1 MGACL
6 EVPQQSKPKRKRSVL
21 FAPLSFLIIC
31 AALVFGMSVFFRVNG
46 IEVEGNSLYSNE
58 EIIEASGI
66 EQGDNLFFIN
76 RFTAISRIFSKLPY
90 VEKAVI
96 NRSLPNK
103 LVIVVSESRAIA
115 CISAEDGTWAID
127 RGCKL
132 LSKVSGDEMR
142 GLIRIEGLTPI
153 APEAG
158 QIIAPGEAESPK
170 VHYLSAILTQIDTLD
185 LRDRITYID
194 ITGISNPSFDYLGRF
209 TVKLG
214 SNENVEYKFQCLLSA
229 VDALSEGDRGTL
241 DLSID
246 KRAHLT
252 YD

>member
-1 MGACL
+1 M
-6 EVPQQSKPKRKRSVL
+6 PQQGKRKKKRSAL
-21 FAPLSFLIIC
+21 FAPISFLIIC
-31 AALVFGMSVFFRVNG
+31 AALAFGMSVFFRVSG
-46 IEVEGNSLYSNE
+46 IEVEGNSLYTPE

-66 EQGDNLFFIN
+66 EEGDNLFFIN
-76 RFTAISRIFSKLPY
+76 RFSAISRIFSKLPY

-96 NRSLPNK
+96 NRTLPNK
-103 LVIVVSESRAIA
+103 LVIVVSESHAIA
-115 CISAEDGTWAID
+115 CVSTEDGTWAID

-132 LSKVSGDEMR
+132 LSKASGDDLR

-170 VHYLSAILTQIDTLD
+170 VAYLSEILTQIDALG
-185 LRDRITYID
+185 LRGRITYID
-194 ITGISNPSFDYLGRF
+194 ISGISNPSFDYIGRF

-214 SNENVEYKFQCLLSA
+214 ADENVEYKFQCLLSA
-229 VDALSEGDRGTL
+229 VESLSDGDRGTL

>member
-1 MGACL
+1 M
-6 EVPQQSKPKRKRSVL
+6 PQQGKRKKKRSAL
-21 FAPLSFLIIC
+21 FAPIAFLIIC
-31 AALVFGMSVFFRVNG
+31 AALAFGMSVFFRVSG
-46 IEVEGNSLYSNE
+46 IEVEGNSLYTPE

-66 EQGDNLFFIN
+66 EEGDNLFFIN
-76 RFTAISRIFSKLPY
+76 RFSAISRIFSKLPY

-96 NRSLPNK
+96 NRTLPNK
-103 LVIVVSESRAIA
+103 LVIVVSESHAIA
-115 CISAEDGTWAID
+115 CVSTEDGTWAID

-132 LSKVSGDEMR
+132 LSKASGDDLR

-170 VHYLSAILTQIDTLD
+170 VAYLSEILTQIDALG

-194 ITGISNPSFDYLGRF
+194 ISGISNPSFDYIGRF

-214 SNENVEYKFQCLLSA
+214 ADENVEYKFQCLLSA
-229 VDALSEGDRGTL
+229 VESLSDGDRGTL

>member
-1 MGACL
+1 M
-6 EVPQQSKPKRKRSVL
+6 PQQSKRRRKRSAL

-31 AALVFGMSVFFRVNG
+31 AALVFAMSVFFRVSG
-46 IEVEGNSLYSNE
+46 IEVEGNALYTAE
-58 EIIEASGI
+58 DIIEAAGI
-66 EQGDNLFFIN
+66 EEGDNLFFIN
-76 RFTAISRIFSKLPY
+76 RFSAISRIFSKLPY

-103 LVIVVSESRAIA
+103 LVIVVSESKAIA
-115 CISAEDGTWAID
+115 CIAAEDGTWAID
-127 RGCKL
+127 RSCKL
-132 LSKVSGDEMR
+132 LSKVDGEELR

-170 VHYLSAILTQIDTLD
+170 VAYLSEILTQIDALN

-194 ITGISNPSFDYLGRF
+194 ITGISNPFFDYIGRF

-214 SNENVEYKFQCLLSA
+214 ANENTEYKFQCLLSA

>member
-1 MGACL
+1 M
-6 EVPQQSKPKRKRSVL
+6 PQQNKRRRKRSAL

-31 AALVFGMSVFFRVNG
+31 AALVFGMSVFFRVSG
-46 IEVEGNSLYSNE
+46 IEVEGNELYTAE

-66 EQGDNLFFIN
+66 EHGDNLFFIN
-76 RFTAISRIFSKLPY
+76 RFSAISRIFSKLPY

-103 LVIVVSESRAIA
+103 LVIVVSESHAIA
-115 CISAEDGTWAID
+115 CVSAEDGTWAID
-127 RGCKL
+127 RNCKL
-132 LSKVSGDEMR
+132 LSKASGDDLR
-142 GLIRIEGLTPI
+142 GLIRVEGLTPI
-153 APEAG
+153 APEPG
-158 QIIAPGEAESPK
+158 QIIAPGDAESPK
-170 VHYLSAILTQIDTLD
+170 VSYLSAILTQIDALN
-185 LRDRITYID
+185 LRSNISYID
-194 ITGISNPSFDYLGRF
+194 ISGISNPSFDYLGRF

-214 SNENVEYKFQCLLSA
+214 NNENIEYKFQCLLSA
-229 VDALSEGDRGTL
+229 VAALNDGDRGTL

>member
-1 MGACL
+1 M
-6 EVPQQSKPKRKRSVL
+6 PQQSKPRRKRSAL

-31 AALVFGMSVFFRVNG
+31 AALVFGMSVFFRVSG
-46 IEVEGNSLYSNE
+46 IEVEGNALYTKE

-66 EQGDNLFFIN
+66 EPGDNLFFIN

-103 LVIVVSESRAIA
+103 LVIVVTESRAIA
-115 CISAEDGTWAID
+115 CVAAEDGTWAID
-127 RGCKL
+127 RNCKL
-132 LSKVSGDEMR
+132 LSKAEGEDLR

-170 VHYLSAILTQIDTLD
+170 VHYLSEILTQIDNLN
-185 LRDRITYID
+185 LRENITYID

-214 SNENVEYKFQCLLSA
+214 PNENVEYKFQCLLGA
-229 VDALSEGDRGTL
+229 VNALSDGDRGTL

>member
-1 MGACL
+1 M
-6 EVPQQSKPKRKRSVL
+6 PQQRRTRKKRNAL

-31 AALVFGMSVFFRVNG
+31 AALVFGLSVFFRVST
-46 IEVEGNSLYSNE
+46 IEVEGNSLYTGE

-76 RFTAISRIFSKLPY
+76 RFTAISRIFAKLPY

-96 NRSLPNK
+96 NRSLPNR
-103 LVIVVSESRAIA
+103 LVIVVTESQAIA
-115 CISAEDGTWAID
+115 CVAAEDGTWAID

-132 LSKVSGDEMR
+132 LSKVSGDELR

-158 QIIAPGEAESPK
+158 QVIAPGEAESPK
-170 VHYLSAILTQIDTLD
+170 VNYLSAILTQIDTLG
-185 LRDRITYID
+185 LRDNITYVD
-194 ITGISNPSFDYLGRF
+194 ISGISNPYFDYLGRF

-214 SNENVEYKFQCLLSA
+214 SFENVEYKFQCLLSA
-229 VDALSEGDRGTL
+229 VDALSDGDRGTL

>member
-1 MGACL
+1 M
-6 EVPQQSKPKRKRSVL
+6 PQQRRTRKKRNAL

-31 AALVFGMSVFFRVNG
+31 AALVFGLSVFFRVST
-46 IEVEGNSLYSNE
+46 IEVEGNSLYTGE

-96 NRSLPNK
+96 NRSLPNR
-103 LVIVVSESRAIA
+103 LVIVVTESQAIA
-115 CISAEDGTWAID
+115 CVAAEDGTWAID

-132 LSKVSGDEMR
+132 LSKVSGDELR

-158 QIIAPGEAESPK
+158 QVVAPGEAESPK
-170 VHYLSAILTQIDTLD
+170 VGYLSAILTQIDTLG
-185 LRDRITYID
+185 LRDNITYVD
-194 ITGISNPSFDYLGRF
+194 ISGISNPYFDYLGRF

-214 SNENVEYKFQCLLSA
+214 SFENVEYKFQCLLSA
-229 VDALSEGDRGTL
+229 VDALSDGDRGTL

>member
-1 MGACL
+1 M
-6 EVPQQSKPKRKRSVL
+6 PQQRRRRRKRSAL

-31 AALVFGMSVFFRVNG
+31 AALVFGMSVFFRVSG
-46 IEVEGNSLYSNE
+46 IEVEGNALYTPE

-76 RFTAISRIFSKLPY
+76 RFSAISRIFSKLPY

-103 LVIVVSESRAIA
+103 LVIVVTESHAIA
-115 CISAEDGTWAID
+115 CVTAEDGTWAID
-127 RGCKL
+127 RNCKL
-132 LSKVSGDEMR
+132 LSKAGGDDLR
-142 GLIRIEGLTPI
+142 GLIRVEGLVPI

-170 VHYLSAILTQIDTLD
+170 VGYLSAILTQIDALD
-185 LRDRITYID
+185 LRKNISYID
-194 ITGISNPSFDYLGRF
+194 ISGISNPSFDYLGRF

-214 SNENVEYKFQCLLSA
+214 SNENIEYKFQCLLSA

>member
-1 MGACL
+1 M
-6 EVPQQSKPKRKRSVL
+6 PQPGKRRRKRSAL

-46 IEVEGNSLYSNE
+46 IEVEGNELYTPE

-76 RFTAISRIFSKLPY
+76 RFSAISRIFSKLPY

-103 LVIVVSESRAIA
+103 LVIVVTESHAIA
-115 CISAEDGTWAID
+115 CVTAEDGTWAID
-127 RGCKL
+127 RNCKL
-132 LSKVSGDEMR
+132 LSKAGGDDLR
-142 GLIRIEGLTPI
+142 GLIRVEGLVPI
-153 APEAG
+153 APEPG
-158 QIIAPGEAESPK
+158 QLLAPGEAESPK
-170 VHYLSAILTQIDTLD
+170 VSYLAEILKQIDALD
-185 LRDRITYID
+185 LRGNISYID
-194 ITGISNPSFDYLGRF
+194 ISGISNPTFDYLGRF

-229 VDALSEGDRGTL
+229 VEALSEGDRGTL

>member
-1 MGACL
+1 M
-6 EVPQQSKPKRKRSVL
+6 PQPNKRRKKRSVL
-21 FAPLSFLIIC
+21 FAPISFLIIC
-31 AALVFGMSVFFRVNG
+31 AALVFGMSVFFRVSG
-46 IEVEGNSLYSNE
+46 IEVEGNSIYTKE

-66 EQGDNLFFIN
+66 EEGDNLFFIN

-90 VEKAVI
+90 VETAVI

-103 LVIVVSESRAIA
+103 LVIIVNESRAIA
-115 CISAEDGTWAID
+115 WVSAEDGAWAID
-127 RGCKL
+127 RNCKL
-132 LSKVSGDEMR
+132 LSKVTADEQR
-142 GLIRIEGLTPI
+142 RLIRIDGLTPI

-170 VHYLSAILTQIDTLD
+170 IGYLSAILTQIDTLN

-194 ITGISNPSFDYLGRF
+194 ISGISNPLFDYLRRF

-214 SNENVEYKFQCLLSA
+214 ANENVEYKFQCLLSA

>member
-1 MGACL
+1 M
-6 EVPQQSKPKRKRSVL
+6 PQQNKKRKKRSAL
-21 FAPLSFLIIC
+21 FAPISFLIIC
-31 AALVFGMSVFFRVNG
+31 AALVFGMSVFFRVSG
-46 IEVEGNSLYSNE
+46 IEVEGNTLYTKE

-66 EQGDNLFFIN
+66 EEGDNLFFIN
-76 RFTAISRIFSKLPY
+76 RFSAISRIFSKLPY

-96 NRSLPNK
+96 NRSLPNR
-103 LVIVVSESRAIA
+103 LVIVVSESKAIA
-115 CISAEDGTWAID
+115 CVLAEDGTWAID
-127 RGCKL
+127 RNCKL
-132 LSKVSGDEMR
+132 LSKAEGEDLR
-142 GLIRIEGLTPI
+142 GLIRVRGLTPI

-170 VHYLSAILTQIDTLD
+170 VNYLSAILTQIDALN

-194 ITGISNPSFDYLGRF
+194 ISGISNPYFDYLDRF

-214 SNENVEYKFQCLLSA
+214 TNENIEYKFQCLLSA
-229 VDALSEGDRGTL
+229 ADALSEGDRGTL

>member
-1 MGACL
+1 M
-6 EVPQQSKPKRKRSVL
+6 PQQRRTRKKRNAL

-31 AALVFGMSVFFRVNG
+31 AALVFGLSVFFRVST
-46 IEVEGNSLYSNE
+46 IEVEGNSLYTGE

-76 RFTAISRIFSKLPY
+76 RFTAISRIFAKLPY

-96 NRSLPNK
+96 NRSLPNR
-103 LVIVVSESRAIA
+103 LVIVVTESQAIA
-115 CISAEDGTWAID
+115 CVAAEDGTWAID

-132 LSKVSGDEMR
+132 LSKVSGDELR

-158 QIIAPGEAESPK
+158 QVVAPGEAESPK
-170 VHYLSAILTQIDTLD
+170 VNYLSAILTQIDTLG
-185 LRDRITYID
+185 LRDNITYVD
-194 ITGISNPSFDYLGRF
+194 ISGISNPYFDYLGRF

-214 SNENVEYKFQCLLSA
+214 SFENVEYKFQCLLSA
-229 VDALSEGDRGTL
+229 VDALSDGDRGTL

>member
-1 MGACL
+1 M
-6 EVPQQSKPKRKRSVL
+6 PQQRRTRKKRNAL

-31 AALVFGMSVFFRVNG
+31 AALVFGLSVFFRVST
-46 IEVEGNSLYSNE
+46 IEVEGNSLYTSE

-96 NRSLPNK
+96 NRTLPNK
-103 LVIVVSESRAIA
+103 LVIVVSESKAIA
-115 CISAEDGTWAID
+115 CVAAEDGTWAID

-132 LSKVSGDEMR
+132 LSKVSGDELR

-158 QIIAPGEAESPK
+158 QVVAPGEAESPK
-170 VHYLSAILTQIDTLD
+170 VNYLSAILTQIDTLG
-185 LRDRITYID
+185 LRDNITYVD
-194 ITGISNPSFDYLGRF
+194 ISGISNPYFDYLGRF

-214 SNENVEYKFQCLLSA
+214 SFENVEYKFQCLLSA
-229 VDALSEGDRGTL
+229 VDALSDGDRGTL

>member
-1 MGACL
+1 M
-6 EVPQQSKPKRKRSVL
+6 PQRNRKRKKRNAL
-21 FAPLSFLIIC
+21 FAPVAFLIIC
-31 AALVFGMSVFFRVNG
+31 AALVFGLSVFFRVSA
-46 IEVEGNSLYSNE
+46 IEVEGNSLYTSE

-76 RFTAISRIFSKLPY
+76 RFSAISRIFSKLPY

-96 NRSLPNK
+96 NRSLPNR
-103 LVIVVSESRAIA
+103 LVIVVNESQAIA
-115 CISAEDGTWAID
+115 CGSAEDGTWAID

-132 LSKVSGDEMR
+132 LSKVGGDELR
-142 GLIRIEGLTPI
+142 GLIRIEGLTPL

-170 VHYLSAILTQIDTLD
+170 VNYLSAILTQIDTLG

-194 ITGISNPSFDYLGRF
+194 ISGIANPYFDYLGRF

-214 SNENVEYKFQCLLSA
+214 SFENTEYKFQCLLSA
-229 VDALSEGDRGTL
+229 VEALSDGDRGTL

>member
-1 MGACL
+1 M
-6 EVPQQSKPKRKRSVL
+6 PQQRRTRKKRNAL

-31 AALVFGMSVFFRVNG
+31 AALVFGLSVFFRVST
-46 IEVEGNSLYSNE
+46 IEVEGNSLYTGE

-76 RFTAISRIFSKLPY
+76 RFTAISRIFAKLPY

-96 NRSLPNK
+96 NRSLPNR
-103 LVIVVSESRAIA
+103 LVIVITESQAIA
-115 CISAEDGTWAID
+115 CVAAEDGTWAID

-158 QIIAPGEAESPK
+158 QVVAPGEAESPK
-170 VHYLSAILTQIDTLD
+170 VSYLSAILTQIDTLG
-185 LRDRITYID
+185 LRDDISYID
-194 ITGISNPSFDYLGRF
+194 ISGISNPYFDYLGRF

-214 SNENVEYKFQCLLSA
+214 SFENVEYKFQCLLSA

>member
-1 MGACL
+1 M
-6 EVPQQSKPKRKRSVL
+6 PQRNRKRKKRNAL
-21 FAPLSFLIIC
+21 FAPVAFLIIC
-31 AALVFGMSVFFRVNG
+31 AALVFGLSVFFRVST
-46 IEVEGNSLYSNE
+46 IEVEGNSLYTSE

-76 RFTAISRIFSKLPY
+76 RFSAISRIFSKLPY

-96 NRSLPNK
+96 NRSLPNR
-103 LVIVVSESRAIA
+103 LVIVVNESQAIA
-115 CISAEDGTWAID
+115 CVSAEDGTWAID

-132 LSKVSGDEMR
+132 LSKVSGDELR

-170 VHYLSAILTQIDTLD
+170 VNYLSAILTQIDTLG

-194 ITGISNPSFDYLGRF
+194 ISGIANPYFDYLGRF

-214 SNENVEYKFQCLLSA
+214 SFENTEYKFQCLLSA
-229 VDALSEGDRGTL
+229 VEALSDGDRGTL

>member
-1 MGACL
+1 M
-6 EVPQQSKPKRKRSVL
+6 PQPNKRKRKRSVL
-21 FAPLSFLIIC
+21 FAPIAFLIIC
-31 AALVFGMSVFFRVNG
+31 AALVFGMSVFFRVSG
-46 IEVEGNSLYSNE
+46 IEVEGNAIYSRE

-66 EQGDNLFFIN
+66 EEGDNLFFIN
-76 RFTAISRIFSKLPY
+76 RFSAISRIFSKLPY

-103 LVIVVSESRAIA
+103 LVIVVNESHAIA
-115 CISAEDGTWAID
+115 CVAAENGTWAID
-127 RGCKL
+127 RSCKL
-132 LSKVSGDEMR
+132 LSKASGDELR
-142 GLIRIEGLTPI
+142 ALIRVEGLTPI

-170 VHYLSAILTQIDTLD
+170 VNYLSAILTQIDALG
-185 LRDRITYID
+185 LRDHITYID
-194 ITGISNPSFDYLGRF
+194 ITGISNPTFDYLGRF

-214 SNENVEYKFQCLLSA
+214 ANENVEYKFQCLLSA
-229 VDALSEGDRGTL
+229 VNALSEGDRGTL

>member
-1 MGACL
+1 M
-6 EVPQQSKPKRKRSVL
+6 
-21 FAPLSFLIIC
+21 
-31 AALVFGMSVFFRVNG
+31 
-46 IEVEGNSLYSNE
+46 
-58 EIIEASGI
+58 
-66 EQGDNLFFIN
+66 
-76 RFTAISRIFSKLPY
+76 
-90 VEKAVI
+90 EKAVI
-96 NRSLPNK
+96 NRTLPNK
-103 LVIVVSESRAIA
+103 LVIVVSESKAIA
-115 CISAEDGTWAID
+115 CVLAEDGTWAID
-127 RGCKL
+127 RNCKL
-132 LSKVSGDEMR
+132 LSKAEGEDLR
-142 GLIRIEGLTPI
+142 GLIRVRGLTPI

-170 VHYLSAILTQIDTLD
+170 VSYLSAILAQIEALN

-214 SNENVEYKFQCLLSA
+214 VNENVEYKFQCLLSA

>member
-1 MGACL
+1 MA
-6 EVPQQSKPKRKRSVL
+6 QQKKRKRKRGVL
-21 FAPLSFLIIC
+21 FAPISFLIIC
-31 AALVFGMSVFFRVNG
+31 AALVFAMSVFFRVSG
-46 IEVEGNSLYSNE
+46 IEVEGNAIYTPE

-66 EQGDNLFFIN
+66 EEGDNLFFIN
-76 RFTAISRIFSKLPY
+76 RFSAISRIFSKLPY

-96 NRSLPNK
+96 NRTLPNK
-103 LVIVVSESRAIA
+103 LVIVVSESKAIA
-115 CISAEDGTWAID
+115 CVAAEDGTWAID
-127 RGCKL
+127 KSCKL
-132 LSKVSGDEMR
+132 LSKASGDELR
-142 GLIRIEGLTPI
+142 GLIRVEGLTPI

-170 VHYLSAILTQIDTLD
+170 VSYLAEILTQIDALG
-185 LRDRITYID
+185 LRGNITYID
-194 ITGISNPSFDYLGRF
+194 INGISNPSFDYIGRF

-214 SNENVEYKFQCLLSA
+214 ANENVEYKFQCLLSA
-229 VDALSEGDRGTL
+229 VAALNEGDRGTL

>member
-1 MGACL
+1 MA
-6 EVPQQSKPKRKRSVL
+6 QQKKRRRKRSAL

-31 AALVFGMSVFFRVNG
+31 AALVFAMSVFFRVSG
-46 IEVEGNSLYSNE
+46 IEVEGNSLYSRE

-66 EQGDNLFFIN
+66 EEGDNLFFIN
-76 RFTAISRIFSKLPY
+76 RFSAISRIFAKLPY

-96 NRSLPNK
+96 NRTLPNK

-115 CISAEDGTWAID
+115 CVSAEDGTWAID
-127 RGCKL
+127 RSCKL
-132 LSKVSGDEMR
+132 LSKADGADLR

-170 VHYLSAILTQIDTLD
+170 VSYLSEILTQIESLG

-194 ITGISNPSFDYLGRF
+194 MSGISNPTFDYIGRF

-214 SNENVEYKFQCLLSA
+214 TNENVEYKFQCLLSA

>member
-1 MGACL
+1 M
-6 EVPQQSKPKRKRSVL
+6 PQQRRTRRKRNAL

-31 AALVFGMSVFFRVNG
+31 AALVFGMSVFFRVST
-46 IEVEGNSLYSNE
+46 IEVEGNALYTSE

-76 RFTAISRIFSKLPY
+76 RFSAISRIFSKLPY

-96 NRSLPNK
+96 NRSLPNR
-103 LVIVVSESRAIA
+103 LVIVVTESQAIA
-115 CISAEDGTWAID
+115 CVAAEDGTWAID

-132 LSKVSGDEMR
+132 LSKVGGDELR

-158 QIIAPGEAESPK
+158 QVIAPGEAESPK
-170 VHYLSAILTQIDTLD
+170 VSYLSAILTQIDTLG
-185 LRDRITYID
+185 LRDNISYID
-194 ITGISNPSFDYLGRF
+194 ISGISNPSFDYLGRF

-214 SNENVEYKFQCLLSA
+214 SFENTEYKFQCLLSA

>member
-1 MGACL
+1 M
-6 EVPQQSKPKRKRSVL
+6 PQQRRTRKKRNAL

-31 AALVFGMSVFFRVNG
+31 AALVFGLSVFFRVST
-46 IEVEGNSLYSNE
+46 IEVEGNSLYTGE

-76 RFTAISRIFSKLPY
+76 RFTAISRIFAKLPY

-96 NRSLPNK
+96 NRSLPNR
-103 LVIVVSESRAIA
+103 LVIVVTESQAIA
-115 CISAEDGTWAID
+115 CVAAEDGTWAID

-132 LSKVSGDEMR
+132 LSKVSGDELR

-158 QIIAPGEAESPK
+158 QVIAPGEAESPK
-170 VHYLSAILTQIDTLD
+170 VNYLSTILTQIDTLG
-185 LRDRITYID
+185 LRDNITYVD
-194 ITGISNPSFDYLGRF
+194 ISGISNPYFDYLGRF

-214 SNENVEYKFQCLLSA
+214 SFENA
-229 VDALSEGDRGTL
+229 WRRR
-241 DLSID
+241 
-246 KRAHLT
+246 RASRSL
-252 YD
+252 